1 MRAPADQTATALGTI
16 LLLSHHHDRDVRPDA
31 TLGDRSRVERPGGHL
46 DQAIGRALLRG
57 TTLLGWRALVIGGH
71 EGPDR
76 RGDELAVDRIEL
88 GELSGPRLID
98 TGPATFEL
106 TVDNR
111 GNVHRRFEAD
121 TQLLASN
128 GGTDFAFENFTVL
141 GDSTRVVQA
150 VWPDPPLL
158 CWCTIDVEIDDGQGN
173 LLVASTRVI
182 AFPLRL
188 SLALLTLTVGLA
200 ILAIGRRR
208 RRNARHDRQL
218 EAARREGANTETTS
232 ARDLRPQPLSPPGE
246 PPAQH
251 RQPTTTPPPPTPA
264 ALSAPLA
271 HATTATI
278 LETSPSTPP
287 TTELQPL
294 DMKMFTAHGTHNRHP
309 RQRRRRR

>member
-111 GNVHRRFEAD
+111 GNVHRRFEED
-121 TQLLASN
+121 TQLLASSGDN
-128 GGTDFAFENFTVL
+128 SFAFENFTVL
-141 GDSTRVVQA
+141 GDSSRVVQA

-158 CWCTIDVEIDDGQGN
+158 CWCTVDVEIDDGQGN

-188 SLALLTLTVGLA
+188 SLALLALTVGLA
-200 ILAIGRRR
+200 IVAIGRRR
-208 RRNARHDRQL
+208 RRKAKFDQQL
-218 EAARREGANTETTS
+218 EEARREGANTNS
-232 ARDLRPQPLSPPGE
+232 APDPRPRRLAPRVD

-264 ALSAPLA
+264 APSAPLA

-294 DMKMFTAHGTHNRHP
+294 DMRLFTAHGTHNRHP